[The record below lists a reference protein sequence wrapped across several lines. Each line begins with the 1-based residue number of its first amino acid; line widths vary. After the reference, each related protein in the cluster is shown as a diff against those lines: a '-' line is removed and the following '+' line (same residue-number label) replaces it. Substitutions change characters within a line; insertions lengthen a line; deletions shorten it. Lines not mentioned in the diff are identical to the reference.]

1 MLSTIQDTELETIDA
16 NTGEQKFA
24 HYADSISVTEGYVTG
39 RPVLSLCGILFVPTR
54 DPLKFPICPTCKEI
68 VDALLI
74 EED

>member
-1 MLSTIQDTELETIDA
+1 MSSVIEETELETTDA
-16 NTGEQKFA
+16 DTGEPKFA

-54 DPLKFPICPTCKEI
+54 DPLKFPVCPTCKEI

-74 EED
+74 GED